1 MFLECVKSGNITYLY
16 KSFYLTVAKSKYKRT
31 RELIGTLDELSKI
44 YDDPIEHFK
53 KVLKEETLLEKQQ
66 KKNNIINLSIN
77 SSFFNSNDI
86 INGAVIDDKFNKNFG
101 SVVLQFIYHQL
112 EFEKL
117 VKRIK
122 YRENTRINISK
133 LIQLLIL
140 CRCIYPNSKL
150 SDFKN
155 QSKFADTF
163 NLSKDDIY
171 KGLEILNKYKEDIV
185 SHFNNNI
192 NKFVNYNLK
201 NTHYDLTNYF
211 VYTDNSSLLIQKGYS
226 KIKNGKPIIQQ
237 ALLVDANGLPINYKL
252 FSGNRN
258 DVSTLVEFLNDQ
270 KKKFNIKNTTIIAD
284 AGLVS
289 NENIIKILLSKTQYI
304 FKQSLLRVNKDIL
317 STFNEVVKPKL
328 EEVMKINE
336 HLKGCFFSVVLDIT
350 VKVKDIKGNFINVT
364 IPQKYIFTY
373 SKKYENRQE
382 KIRLDQ
388 LEDAQK
394 YIKSYNNL
402 KNTFKKHLPSL
413 VKASINDVDL
423 QIDEEKISK
432 YEQTAGYSL
441 IITSK
446 INTNDK
452 DIIDEYKNQYL
463 IEESFRISK
472 TDLDLDNIYL
482 RKDNRIEGHFLIGFL
497 SLAFL
502 RILQISLAHEY
513 SVSKIQNELKEFTL
527 EKIRQSN
534 NYQISN
540 YGILIAKIQQ
550 LYNLEINRQIYSGTD
565 VINTIGNIKKIRKNI
580 YLDSPKS
587 K

>member
-432 YEQTAGYSL
+432 YEQTVGYSL

>member
-1 MFLECVKSGNITYLY
+1 MFLECVKSGNTIYLY
-16 KSFYLTVAKSKYKRT
+16 KSFYLTVAKGKYKRT
-31 RELIGTLDELSKI
+31 RELIGTLDELSKL
-44 YDDPIEHFK
+44 YDDPISHFRE
-53 KVLKEETLLEKQQ
+53 VLKEETLLEKQQ
-66 KKNNIINLSIN
+66 KKDKILNLSIN
-77 SSFFNSNDI
+77 SSHFNSNDI
-86 INGAVIDDKFNKNFG
+86 INGTVIDNKFNKNFG
-101 SVVLQFIYHQL
+101 SVILQFLYHQL
-112 EFEKL
+112 DFEKL

-122 YRENTRINISK
+122 YKENTKINISK

-140 CRCIYPNSKL
+140 CRCIYTNSKL

-155 QSKFADTF
+155 QNKFADTF

-171 KGLEILNKYKEDIV
+171 RGLEILNKYKDDII
-185 SHFNNNI
+185 SHLNNNI
-192 NKFVNYNLK
+192 GKFVNYNFK
-201 NTHYDLTNYF
+201 NSHYDLTNYF
-211 VYTDNSSLLIQKGYS
+211 VYTDNTTFLIQ

-258 DVSTLVEFLNDQ
+258 DVSTLVEFLDDQ

-289 NENIIKILLSKTQYI
+289 NENIVKILLSKNQYI

-317 STFNEVVKPKL
+317 STFNEIVKPKL

-350 VKVKDIKGNFINVT
+350 VKVKDIKGNLVNVT

-373 SKKYENRQE
+373 SKKYEDRQE
-382 KIRLDQ
+382 QIRLDQ
-388 LEDAQK
+388 LEDAQN
-394 YIKSYNNL
+394 YIKSYTNL

-446 INTNDK
+446 INSSDK
-452 DIIDEYKNQYL
+452 EIIEEYKNQYL

-472 TDLDLDNIYL
+472 TDLNLDNIYL
-482 RKDNRIEGHFLIGFL
+482 RKDNRIQGHFLIGFL

-513 SVSKIQNELKEFTL
+513 SISKIQEELKEFTL

-534 NYQISN
+534 NYQISR
-540 YGILIAKIQQ
+540 YSILIAKIQQ
-550 LYNLEINRQIYSGTD
+550 LYNVEINKQIYSGTD
-565 VINTIGNIKKIRKNI
+565 LINTIGNVKKIRKDV

>member
-482 RKDNRIEGHFLIGFL
+482 RKDNRIEGHFLTGFL

>member
-1 MFLECVKSGNITYLY
+1 MFLECVKSGNTIYLY
-16 KSFYLTVAKSKYKRT
+16 KSFYLTVAKGKYKRT
-31 RELIGTLDELSKI
+31 RELIGTLDELSKL
-44 YDDPIEHFK
+44 YDDPISHFRE
-53 KVLKEETLLEKQQ
+53 VLKEETLLEKQQ
-66 KKNNIINLSIN
+66 KKDKILNLSIN
-77 SSFFNSNDI
+77 SSHFNSNDI
-86 INGAVIDDKFNKNFG
+86 INGTVIDNKFNKNFG
-101 SVVLQFIYHQL
+101 SVILQFLYHQL
-112 EFEKL
+112 DFEKL

-122 YRENTRINISK
+122 YKENTKINISK

-140 CRCIYPNSKL
+140 CRCIYTNSKL

-155 QSKFADTF
+155 QNKFADTF

-171 KGLEILNKYKEDIV
+171 RGLEILNKYKDDII
-185 SHFNNNI
+185 SHLNNNI
-192 NKFVNYNLK
+192 GKFVNYNFK

-211 VYTDNSSLLIQKGYS
+211 VYTDNTTLLIQKGYS

-258 DVSTLVEFLNDQ
+258 DVSTLVEFLDDQ

-289 NENIIKILLSKTQYI
+289 NENIVKILLSKNQYI

-317 STFNEVVKPKL
+317 STFNEIVKPKL

-350 VKVKDIKGNFINVT
+350 VKVKDIKGNLVNVT

-373 SKKYENRQE
+373 SKKYEDRQE
-382 KIRLDQ
+382 QIRLDQ
-388 LEDAQK
+388 LEDAQN
-394 YIKSYNNL
+394 YIKSYTNL

-423 QIDEEKISK
+423 QIDEEKIDK
-432 YEQTAGYSL
+432 YENTAGYSL

-446 INTNDK
+446 IDSSDK
-452 DIIDEYKNQYL
+452 EIIEEYKNQYL

-472 TDLDLDNIYL
+472 TDLNLDNIYL
-482 RKDNRIEGHFLIGFL
+482 RKDNRIQGHFLIGFL

-513 SVSKIQNELKEFTL
+513 SISKIQEELKEFTL

-534 NYQISN
+534 NYQISR
-540 YGILIAKIQQ
+540 YSILIAKIQQ
-550 LYNLEINRQIYSGTD
+550 LYNVEINKQIYSRTD
-565 VINTIGNIKKIRKNI
+565 LINTIGNVKKIRKDV
-580 YLDSPKS
+580 YLDSLKS

>member
-1 MFLECVKSGNITYLY
+1 MLILCFLNVLK
-16 KSFYLTVAKSKYKRT
+16 
-31 RELIGTLDELSKI
+31 DELSKL
-44 YDDPIEHFK
+44 YDDPISHFRE
-53 KVLKEETLLEKQQ
+53 VLKEETLLEKQQ
-66 KKNNIINLSIN
+66 KKDKILNLSIN
-77 SSFFNSNDI
+77 SSHFNSNDI
-86 INGAVIDDKFNKNFG
+86 INGTVIDNKFNKNFG
-101 SVVLQFIYHQL
+101 SVILQFLYHQL
-112 EFEKL
+112 DFEKL

-122 YRENTRINISK
+122 YKENTKINISK

-140 CRCIYPNSKL
+140 CRCIYTNSKL

-155 QSKFADTF
+155 QNKFADTF

-171 KGLEILNKYKEDIV
+171 RGLEILNKYKKDIV

-211 VYTDNSSLLIQKGYS
+211 VYADNTTLLIQKGYS

-258 DVSTLVEFLNDQ
+258 DVSTLVEFLDDQ
-270 KKKFNIKNTTIIAD
+270 KKKFNIKNTTILAD

-289 NENIIKILLSKTQYI
+289 NENIVKILLSKNQYI

-350 VKVKDIKGNFINVT
+350 VKVKDIKGNLVNVT

-373 SKKYENRQE
+373 SKKYEDRQE
-382 KIRLDQ
+382 QIRLDQ
-388 LEDAQK
+388 LEDAQN
-394 YIKSYNNL
+394 YIKSYTNL

-423 QIDEEKISK
+423 QIDEEKIDK
-432 YEQTAGYSL
+432 YENTAGYSL

-446 INTNDK
+446 INSSGK
-452 DIIDEYKNQYL
+452 EIIEEYKNQYL

-472 TDLDLDNIYL
+472 TDLNLDNIYL
-482 RKDNRIEGHFLIGFL
+482 RKDNRIQGHFLIGFL

-513 SVSKIQNELKEFTL
+513 SISKIQEELKEFTL

-534 NYQISN
+534 NYQISR
-540 YGILIAKIQQ
+540 YSILIAKIQQ
-550 LYNLEINRQIYSGTD
+550 LYNVEINKQIYSGTD
-565 VINTIGNIKKIRKNI
+565 LINTIGNIKKIRKDV

>member
-1 MFLECVKSGNITYLY
+1 MLILCFLNVLK
-16 KSFYLTVAKSKYKRT
+16 
-31 RELIGTLDELSKI
+31 DELSKL
-44 YDDPIEHFK
+44 YDDPISHFRE
-53 KVLKEETLLEKQQ
+53 VLKEETLLEKQQ
-66 KKNNIINLSIN
+66 KKDKILNLSIN
-77 SSFFNSNDI
+77 SSHFNSNDI
-86 INGAVIDDKFNKNFG
+86 INGTVIDNKFNKNFG
-101 SVVLQFIYHQL
+101 SVILQFLYHQL
-112 EFEKL
+112 DFEKL
-117 VKRIK
+117 VKKIK
-122 YRENTRINISK
+122 YKENTKINISK

-140 CRCIYPNSKL
+140 CRCIYTNSKL

-155 QSKFADTF
+155 QNKFADTF

-171 KGLEILNKYKEDIV
+171 RGLEILNKYKDDII
-185 SHFNNNI
+185 SHLNNNI
-192 NKFVNYNLK
+192 GKFVNYNFK

-211 VYTDNSSLLIQKGYS
+211 VYTDNTTLLIQKGYS

-258 DVSTLVEFLNDQ
+258 DVSTLVEFLDDQ
-270 KKKFNIKNTTIIAD
+270 KKKFNIKNTTILAD

-289 NENIIKILLSKTQYI
+289 NENIVKILLSKNQYI

-317 STFNEVVKPKL
+317 STFNEIVKPKL

-350 VKVKDIKGNFINVT
+350 VKVKDIKGNLVNVT

-373 SKKYENRQE
+373 SKKYEDRQE
-382 KIRLDQ
+382 QIRLDQ
-388 LEDAQK
+388 LEDAQN
-394 YIKSYNNL
+394 YIKSYTNL

-413 VKASINDVDL
+413 VKAFINDVDL
-423 QIDEEKISK
+423 QIDEEKIDK
-432 YEQTAGYSL
+432 YENTAGYSL

-446 INTNDK
+446 INSSDK
-452 DIIDEYKNQYL
+452 EI

-472 TDLDLDNIYL
+472 TDLNLDNIYL
-482 RKDNRIEGHFLIGFL
+482 RKDNRIQGHFLIGFL

-513 SVSKIQNELKEFTL
+513 SISKIQEELKKFTL

-534 NYQISN
+534 NYQISR
-540 YGILIAKIQQ
+540 YSILIAKIQQ
-550 LYNLEINRQIYSGTD
+550 LYNVEINKQIYSGTD
-565 VINTIGNIKKIRKNI
+565 LINTIGNVKKSEKMYIWIVQNLNKKEPTTLENKGVGFI
-580 YLDSPKS
+580 YSFLIF
-587 K
+587 

>member
-1 MFLECVKSGNITYLY
+1 MFLECVKSGNTIYLY
-16 KSFYLTVAKSKYKRT
+16 KSFYLTVAKGKYKRT
-31 RELIGTLDELSKI
+31 RELIGTLDELSKL
-44 YDDPIEHFK
+44 YDDPISHFRE
-53 KVLKEETLLEKQQ
+53 VLKEETLLEKQQ
-66 KKNNIINLSIN
+66 KKDKILNLSIN
-77 SSFFNSNDI
+77 SSHFNSNDI
-86 INGAVIDDKFNKNFG
+86 INGTVIDNKFNKNFG
-101 SVVLQFIYHQL
+101 SVILQFLYHQL
-112 EFEKL
+112 DFEKL

-122 YRENTRINISK
+122 YKENTKINISK

-140 CRCIYPNSKL
+140 CRCIYTNSKL

-171 KGLEILNKYKEDIV
+171 RGLEILNKYKDDII
-185 SHFNNNI
+185 SHLNNNI
-192 NKFVNYNLK
+192 GKFVNYNFK
-201 NTHYDLTNYF
+201 NSHYDLTNYF
-211 VYTDNSSLLIQKGYS
+211 VYTDNTTLLIQKGYS

-258 DVSTLVEFLNDQ
+258 DVSTLVEFLDDQ
-270 KKKFNIKNTTIIAD
+270 KKKFNIKNTTILAD

-289 NENIIKILLSKTQYI
+289 NENIVKILLSKNQYI

-317 STFNEVVKPKL
+317 STFNEIVKPKL

-350 VKVKDIKGNFINVT
+350 VKVKDIKGNLVNVT

-373 SKKYENRQE
+373 SKKYEDRQE
-382 KIRLDQ
+382 QIRLDQ
-388 LEDAQK
+388 LEDAQN
-394 YIKSYNNL
+394 YIKSYTNL

-446 INTNDK
+446 IDSSDK
-452 DIIDEYKNQYL
+452 EIIEEYKNQYL

-472 TDLDLDNIYL
+472 TDLNLYNIYL
-482 RKDNRIEGHFLIGFL
+482 RKDNRIQGHFLIEFL

-513 SVSKIQNELKEFTL
+513 SISKIQEELKEFTL

-534 NYQISN
+534 NYQISR
-540 YGILIAKIQQ
+540 YSILIAKIQ
-550 LYNLEINRQIYSGTD
+550 
-565 VINTIGNIKKIRKNI
+565 
-580 YLDSPKS
+580 
-587 K
+587 

>member
-1 MFLECVKSGNITYLY
+1 MFLECVKSGNTIYLY
-16 KSFYLTVAKSKYKRT
+16 KSFYLTVAKGKYKRT
-31 RELIGTLDELSKI
+31 RELIGTLDELSKL
-44 YDDPIEHFK
+44 YDDPISHFRE
-53 KVLKEETLLEKQQ
+53 VLKEETLLEKQQ
-66 KKNNIINLSIN
+66 KKDKILNLSIN
-77 SSFFNSNDI
+77 SSHFNSNDI
-86 INGAVIDDKFNKNFG
+86 INGTVIDNKFNKNFG
-101 SVVLQFIYHQL
+101 SVILQFLYHQL
-112 EFEKL
+112 DFEKL

-122 YRENTRINISK
+122 YKENTKINISK

-140 CRCIYPNSKL
+140 CRCIYTNSKL

-171 KGLEILNKYKEDIV
+171 RGLEILNKYKDDII
-185 SHFNNNI
+185 SHLNNNI
-192 NKFVNYNLK
+192 GKFVNYNFK
-201 NTHYDLTNYF
+201 NSHYDLTNYF
-211 VYTDNSSLLIQKGYS
+211 VYTDNTTLLIQKGYS

-258 DVSTLVEFLNDQ
+258 DVSTLVEFLDDQ
-270 KKKFNIKNTTIIAD
+270 KKKFNIKNTTILAD

-289 NENIIKILLSKTQYI
+289 NENIVKILLSKNQYI

-317 STFNEVVKPKL
+317 STFNEIVKPKL

-350 VKVKDIKGNFINVT
+350 VKVKDIKGNLVNVT

-373 SKKYENRQE
+373 SKKYEDRQE
-382 KIRLDQ
+382 QIRLDQ
-388 LEDAQK
+388 LEDAQN
-394 YIKSYNNL
+394 YIKSYTNL

-446 INTNDK
+446 IDSSDK
-452 DIIDEYKNQYL
+452 EIIEEYKNQYL

-472 TDLDLDNIYL
+472 TDLNLDNIYL
-482 RKDNRIEGHFLIGFL
+482 RKDNRIQGHFLIGFL

-513 SVSKIQNELKEFTL
+513 SISKIQEELKEFTL

-534 NYQISN
+534 NYQISR
-540 YGILIAKIQQ
+540 YSILIAKIQ
-550 LYNLEINRQIYSGTD
+550 
-565 VINTIGNIKKIRKNI
+565 
-580 YLDSPKS
+580 
-587 K
+587 

>member
-1 MFLECVKSGNITYLY
+1 M
-16 KSFYLTVAKSKYKRT
+16 
-31 RELIGTLDELSKI
+31 
-44 YDDPIEHFK
+44 
-53 KVLKEETLLEKQQ
+53 
-66 KKNNIINLSIN
+66 
-77 SSFFNSNDI
+77 
-86 INGAVIDDKFNKNFG
+86 
-101 SVVLQFIYHQL
+101 
-112 EFEKL
+112 
-117 VKRIK
+117 
-122 YRENTRINISK
+122 
-133 LIQLLIL
+133 LIL
-140 CRCIYPNSKL
+140 CRCIYTNSKL

-155 QSKFADTF
+155 QNKFADTF

-171 KGLEILNKYKEDIV
+171 RGLEILNKYKKDIV

-211 VYTDNSSLLIQKGYS
+211 VYADNTTLLIQKGYS

-258 DVSTLVEFLNDQ
+258 DVSTLVEFLDDQ
-270 KKKFNIKNTTIIAD
+270 KKKFNIKNTTILAD

-289 NENIIKILLSKTQYI
+289 NENIVKILLSKNQYI

-350 VKVKDIKGNFINVT
+350 VKVKDIKGNLVNVT

-373 SKKYENRQE
+373 SKKYEDRQE
-382 KIRLDQ
+382 QIRLDQ
-388 LEDAQK
+388 LEDAQN
-394 YIKSYNNL
+394 YIKSYTNL

-423 QIDEEKISK
+423 QIDEEKIDK
-432 YEQTAGYSL
+432 YENTAGYSL

-446 INTNDK
+446 INSSGK
-452 DIIDEYKNQYL
+452 EIIEEYKNQYL

-472 TDLDLDNIYL
+472 TDLNLDNIYL
-482 RKDNRIEGHFLIGFL
+482 RKDNRIQGHFLIGFL

-513 SVSKIQNELKEFTL
+513 SISKIQEELKQFTL

-534 NYQISN
+534 NYQISR
-540 YGILIAKIQQ
+540 YSILIAKIQQ
-550 LYNLEINRQIYSGTD
+550 LYNVEINKQIYSGTD
-565 VINTIGNIKKIRKNI
+565 LINTIGNVKKIRKDV
-580 YLDSPKS
+580 YLNSPKS

>member
-1 MFLECVKSGNITYLY
+1 
-16 KSFYLTVAKSKYKRT
+16 
-31 RELIGTLDELSKI
+31 
-44 YDDPIEHFK
+44 
-53 KVLKEETLLEKQQ
+53 
-66 KKNNIINLSIN
+66 
-77 SSFFNSNDI
+77 
-86 INGAVIDDKFNKNFG
+86 
-101 SVVLQFIYHQL
+101 
-112 EFEKL
+112 
-117 VKRIK
+117 
-122 YRENTRINISK
+122 
-133 LIQLLIL
+133 
-140 CRCIYPNSKL
+140 
-150 SDFKN
+150 
-155 QSKFADTF
+155 
-163 NLSKDDIY
+163 
-171 KGLEILNKYKEDIV
+171 
-185 SHFNNNI
+185 
-192 NKFVNYNLK
+192 
-201 NTHYDLTNYF
+201 
-211 VYTDNSSLLIQKGYS
+211 
-226 KIKNGKPIIQQ
+226 
-237 ALLVDANGLPINYKL
+237 
-252 FSGNRN
+252 
-258 DVSTLVEFLNDQ
+258 
-270 KKKFNIKNTTIIAD
+270 
-284 AGLVS
+284 
-289 NENIIKILLSKTQYI
+289 
-304 FKQSLLRVNKDIL
+304 
-317 STFNEVVKPKL
+317 
-328 EEVMKINE
+328 MKINE

-540 YGILIAKIQQ
+540 
-550 LYNLEINRQIYSGTD
+550 
-565 VINTIGNIKKIRKNI
+565 
-580 YLDSPKS
+580 
-587 K
+587 

>member
-402 KNTFKKHLPSL
+402 KNTLKKHLPSL

>member
-1 MFLECVKSGNITYLY
+1 MLK
-16 KSFYLTVAKSKYKRT
+16 
-31 RELIGTLDELSKI
+31 DELSKL
-44 YDDPIEHFK
+44 YDDPISHFRE
-53 KVLKEETLLEKQQ
+53 VLKEETLLEKQQ
-66 KKNNIINLSIN
+66 KKDKILNLSIN
-77 SSFFNSNDI
+77 SSHFNSNDI
-86 INGAVIDDKFNKNFG
+86 INGTVIDNKFNKNFG
-101 SVVLQFIYHQL
+101 SVILQFLYHQL
-112 EFEKL
+112 DFEKL
-117 VKRIK
+117 VKKIK
-122 YRENTRINISK
+122 YKENTKINISK

-140 CRCIYPNSKL
+140 CRCIYTNSKL

-155 QSKFADTF
+155 QNKFADTF

-171 KGLEILNKYKEDIV
+171 RGLEILNKYKDDII
-185 SHFNNNI
+185 SHLNNNI
-192 NKFVNYNLK
+192 GKFVNYNFK

-211 VYTDNSSLLIQKGYS
+211 VYTDNTTLLIQKGYS

-258 DVSTLVEFLNDQ
+258 DVSTLVEFLDDQ
-270 KKKFNIKNTTIIAD
+270 KKKFNIKNTTILAD

-289 NENIIKILLSKTQYI
+289 NENIVKILLSKNQYI

-317 STFNEVVKPKL
+317 STFNEIVKPKL

-350 VKVKDIKGNFINVT
+350 VKVKDIKGNLVNVT

-373 SKKYENRQE
+373 SKKYEDRQE
-382 KIRLDQ
+382 QIRLDQ
-388 LEDAQK
+388 LEDAQN
-394 YIKSYNNL
+394 YIKSYTNL

-413 VKASINDVDL
+413 VKAFINDVDL
-423 QIDEEKISK
+423 QIDEEKIDK
-432 YEQTAGYSL
+432 YENTAGYSL

-446 INTNDK
+446 INSSGK
-452 DIIDEYKNQYL
+452 EIIEEYKNQYL

-472 TDLDLDNIYL
+472 TDLNLDNIYL
-482 RKDNRIEGHFLIGFL
+482 RKDNRIQGHFLIGFL

-513 SVSKIQNELKEFTL
+513 SISKIQEELKKFTL

-534 NYQISN
+534 NYQISR
-540 YGILIAKIQQ
+540 YSILIAKIQQ
-550 LYNLEINRQIYSGTD
+550 LYNVEINKQIYSGTD
-565 VINTIGNIKKIRKNI
+565 LINTIGNVKKSEKMYIWIVQNLNKKEPTTLENKGVGFI
-580 YLDSPKS
+580 YSFLIF
-587 K
+587 

>member
-1 MFLECVKSGNITYLY
+1 MLILCFLNVLK
-16 KSFYLTVAKSKYKRT
+16 
-31 RELIGTLDELSKI
+31 DELSKL
-44 YDDPIEHFK
+44 YDDPISHFRE
-53 KVLKEETLLEKQQ
+53 VLKEETLLEKQQ
-66 KKNNIINLSIN
+66 KKDKILNLSIN
-77 SSFFNSNDI
+77 SSHFNSNDI
-86 INGAVIDDKFNKNFG
+86 INGTVIDNKFNKNFG
-101 SVVLQFIYHQL
+101 SVILQFLYHQL
-112 EFEKL
+112 DFEKL
-117 VKRIK
+117 VKKIK
-122 YRENTRINISK
+122 YKENTKINISK

-140 CRCIYPNSKL
+140 CRCIYTNSKL

-155 QSKFADTF
+155 QNKFADTF

-171 KGLEILNKYKEDIV
+171 RGLEILNKYKDDII
-185 SHFNNNI
+185 SHLNNNI
-192 NKFVNYNLK
+192 GKFVNYNFK

-211 VYTDNSSLLIQKGYS
+211 VYTDNTTLLIQKGYS

-258 DVSTLVEFLNDQ
+258 DVSTLVEFLDDQ
-270 KKKFNIKNTTIIAD
+270 KKKFNIKNTTILAD

-289 NENIIKILLSKTQYI
+289 NENIVKILLSKNQYI

-317 STFNEVVKPKL
+317 STFNEIVKPKL

-350 VKVKDIKGNFINVT
+350 VKVKDIKGNLVNVT

-373 SKKYENRQE
+373 SKKYEDRQE
-382 KIRLDQ
+382 QIRLDQ
-388 LEDAQK
+388 LEDTQN
-394 YIKSYNNL
+394 YIKSYTNL

-423 QIDEEKISK
+423 QIDEEKIDK
-432 YEQTAGYSL
+432 YENTEGYSL

-446 INTNDK
+446 INSSGK
-452 DIIDEYKNQYL
+452 EIIEEYKNQYL

-472 TDLDLDNIYL
+472 TDLNLDNIYL
-482 RKDNRIEGHFLIGFL
+482 RKDNRIQGHFLIGFL

-513 SVSKIQNELKEFTL
+513 SISKIQEELKKFTL

-534 NYQISN
+534 NYQISR
-540 YGILIAKIQQ
+540 YSILIAKIQQ
-550 LYNLEINRQIYSGTD
+550 LYNVEINKQIYSGTD
-565 VINTIGNIKKIRKNI
+565 LINTIGNVKKIRKDV

>member
-1 MFLECVKSGNITYLY
+1 MLK
-16 KSFYLTVAKSKYKRT
+16 
-31 RELIGTLDELSKI
+31 DELSKL
-44 YDDPIEHFK
+44 YDDPISHFRE
-53 KVLKEETLLEKQQ
+53 VLKEETLLEKQQ
-66 KKNNIINLSIN
+66 KKDKILNLSIN
-77 SSFFNSNDI
+77 SSHFNSNDI
-86 INGAVIDDKFNKNFG
+86 INGTVIDNKFNKNFG
-101 SVVLQFIYHQL
+101 SVILQFLYHQL
-112 EFEKL
+112 DFEKL
-117 VKRIK
+117 VKKIK
-122 YRENTRINISK
+122 YKENTKINISK

-140 CRCIYPNSKL
+140 CRCIYTNSKL

-155 QSKFADTF
+155 QNKFADTF

-171 KGLEILNKYKEDIV
+171 RGLEILNKYKDDII
-185 SHFNNNI
+185 SHLNNNI
-192 NKFVNYNLK
+192 GKFVNYNFK

-211 VYTDNSSLLIQKGYS
+211 VYTDNTTLLIQKGYS

-258 DVSTLVEFLNDQ
+258 DVSTLVEFLDDQ
-270 KKKFNIKNTTIIAD
+270 KKKFNIKNTTILAD

-289 NENIIKILLSKTQYI
+289 NENIVKILLSKNQYI

-317 STFNEVVKPKL
+317 STFNEIVKPKL

-350 VKVKDIKGNFINVT
+350 VKVKDIKGNLVNVT

-373 SKKYENRQE
+373 SKKYEDRQE
-382 KIRLDQ
+382 QIRLDQ
-388 LEDAQK
+388 LEDTQN
-394 YIKSYNNL
+394 YIKSYTNL

-423 QIDEEKISK
+423 QIDEEKIDK
-432 YEQTAGYSL
+432 YENTEGYSL

-446 INTNDK
+446 INSSGK
-452 DIIDEYKNQYL
+452 EIIEEYKNQYL

-472 TDLDLDNIYL
+472 TDLNLDNIYL
-482 RKDNRIEGHFLIGFL
+482 RKDNRIQGHFLIGFL

-513 SVSKIQNELKEFTL
+513 SISKIQEELKKFTL

-534 NYQISN
+534 NYQISR
-540 YGILIAKIQQ
+540 YSILIAKIQQ
-550 LYNLEINRQIYSGTD
+550 LYNVEINKQIYSGTD
-565 VINTIGNIKKIRKNI
+565 LINTIGNIKKIRKDV

>member
-1 MFLECVKSGNITYLY
+1 MFLECVKSGNTIYLY
-16 KSFYLTVAKSKYKRT
+16 KSFYLTVAKGKYKRT
-31 RELIGTLDELSKI
+31 RELIGTLDELSKL
-44 YDDPIEHFK
+44 YDDPISHFRE
-53 KVLKEETLLEKQQ
+53 VLKEETLLEKQQ
-66 KKNNIINLSIN
+66 KKDKILNLSIN
-77 SSFFNSNDI
+77 SSHFNSNDI
-86 INGAVIDDKFNKNFG
+86 INGTVIDNKFNKNFG
-101 SVVLQFIYHQL
+101 SVILQFLYHQL
-112 EFEKL
+112 DFEKL

-122 YRENTRINISK
+122 YKENTKINISK

-140 CRCIYPNSKL
+140 CRCIYTNSKL

-155 QSKFADTF
+155 QNKFADTF

-171 KGLEILNKYKEDIV
+171 RGLEILNKYKDDII
-185 SHFNNNI
+185 SHLNNNI
-192 NKFVNYNLK
+192 GKFVNYNFK
-201 NTHYDLTNYF
+201 NSHYDLTNYF
-211 VYTDNSSLLIQKGYS
+211 VYTDNTTLLIQKGYS

-258 DVSTLVEFLNDQ
+258 DVSTLVEFLDDQ

-289 NENIIKILLSKTQYI
+289 NENIVKILLSKNQYI

-317 STFNEVVKPKL
+317 STFNEIVKPKL

-350 VKVKDIKGNFINVT
+350 VKVKDIKGNLVNVT

-373 SKKYENRQE
+373 SKKYEDRQE
-382 KIRLDQ
+382 QIRLDQ
-388 LEDAQK
+388 LEDAQN
-394 YIKSYNNL
+394 YIKSYTNL

-446 INTNDK
+446 INSSDK
-452 DIIDEYKNQYL
+452 EIIEEYKNQYL

-472 TDLDLDNIYL
+472 TDLNLDNIYL
-482 RKDNRIEGHFLIGFL
+482 RKDNRIQGHFLIGFL

-513 SVSKIQNELKEFTL
+513 SISKIQEELKEFTL

-534 NYQISN
+534 NYQISR
-540 YGILIAKIQQ
+540 YSILIAKIQQ
-550 LYNLEINRQIYSGTD
+550 LYNVEINKQIYSGTD
-565 VINTIGNIKKIRKNI
+565 LINTIGNVKKIRKDV